1 MNKQHPKGNKEKLN
15 MKKLIFLGL
24 LFMGAVSAG
33 SVYESYYLFNEV
45 MASGENILSV
55 LKTRHMEIVKVDVGS
70 VGLSTKECVYKDLS
84 IGYSYFISMAGQRSR
99 IANLHARV
107 YFVDPKG
114 TETFIALDT
123 VGNYPNIKITPTR
136 SGTYKIVVSVASM
149 VKGCEGNGYYF
160 LAIGAIKL

>member
-1 MNKQHPKGNKEKLN
+1 

-24 LFMGAVSAG
+24 LLMGAVSAG
-33 SVYESYYLFNEV
+33 SGGGVYESYFLFNEV

-70 VGLSTKECVYKDLS
+70 VSLSTKECVYKDLS
-84 IGYSYFISMAGQRSR
+84 TGYSYFISMAGQRSR

-107 YFVDPKG
+107 YFIDSKGPRRWWSRRG
-114 TETFIALDT
+114 TENLIALDT
-123 VGNYPNIKITPTR
+123 VGNYPNIKITPTL